1 MHHALS
7 QNYNETTMQNL
18 MTRLHFTQQPRL
30 WQGPLWALTAL
41 FALATVVL
49 AAQLS
54 WHLLSP
60 AAQIASGP
68 LKISGGGSSVVDLS
82 GLKARNIFGA
92 AGNVPVSQN
101 RQQQAPLT
109 RLNLRLL
116 GVSASSVP
124 ARSAAIIEQAG
135 QQSTYSAGDLLNNTQ
150 VKVLEIYADR
160 VILENQGQ
168 RETLELEGIGEL
180 SPGLALTMSA
190 QLNASSANQSAA
202 QSAAQPATEPAI
214 SAETVAA
221 SILDYVSIS
230 PVRQGAGIQGYRLQA
245 KKNPELFSAAGF
257 QNGDLAIAIN
267 GQSLTD
273 MNTAMALTRS
283 LGTMDTITVTVLRQG
298 KTIELELAIPAS
310 LPVN

>member
-7 QNYNETTMQNL
+7 QNYNQTTMQNL
-18 MTRLHFTQQPRL
+18 MTRLNFTQQPRL

-41 FALATVVL
+41 FAVATVVL

-54 WHLLSP
+54 WQLLSP

-68 LKISGGGSSVVDLS
+68 LKISGSGSSVVDL
-82 GLKARNIFGA
+82 GALKARNIFGN
-92 AGNVPVSQN
+92 AGSAPVIQN

-135 QQSTYSAGDLLNNTQ
+135 QQNTYSAGDILNNTQ

-180 SPGLALTMSA
+180 SPGLSLTMSA
-190 QLNASSANQSAA
+190 QLSASSAISAA
-202 QSAAQPATEPAI
+202 QSAAQPATEPVI
-214 SAETVAA
+214 SAETMAA

-230 PVRQGAGIQGYRLQA
+230 PVRQGAGIQGYRLRA
-245 KKNPELFSAAGF
+245 KKNPQLFTAAGF

-298 KTIELELAIPAS
+298 KTIELELAVPAS

>member
-7 QNYNETTMQNL
+7 QNYNQTTMQNL
-18 MTRLHFTQQPRL
+18 MTRLNFTQQPRL
-30 WQGPLWALTAL
+30 WQGPLWVLTAL
-41 FALATVVL
+41 FAVATVVL

-54 WHLLSP
+54 WQLLSP

-68 LKISGGGSSVVDLS
+68 LKISGSGSSVVDL
-82 GLKARNIFGA
+82 GAVKARNIFGN
-92 AGNVPVSQN
+92 AGSAPVIQN

-135 QQSTYSAGDLLNNTQ
+135 QQNTYSAGDVLNNTQ

-180 SPGLALTMSA
+180 SPGLSLTMSA
-190 QLNASSANQSAA
+190 QLSAA
-202 QSAAQPATEPAI
+202 QSAEQPATEPVI
-214 SAETVAA
+214 SAETMAA

-245 KKNPELFSAAGF
+245 KKNPQLFTAAGF
-257 QNGDLAIAIN
+257 QNDDLAIAIN

-298 KTIELELAIPAS
+298 KTIELELAVPAS

>member
-18 MTRLHFTQQPRL
+18 MTRLQFTQQPRL

-190 QLNASSANQSAA
+190 QLNASRAN

>member
-7 QNYNETTMQNL
+7 QNYNQTTMQNL
-18 MTRLHFTQQPRL
+18 MTRLNFTQQPRL

-41 FALATVVL
+41 FAIAAVVI

-54 WHLLSP
+54 WQLLSP

-68 LKISGGGSSVVDLS
+68 LKISGSGSSVVDL
-82 GLKARNIFGA
+82 GALKARNIFGN
-92 AGNVPVSQN
+92 AGSAPVTQN

-135 QQSTYSAGDLLNNTQ
+135 QQNTYSAGDVLNNTQ

-180 SPGLALTMSA
+180 SPGLSLTMSA
-190 QLNASSANQSAA
+190 QLSASSAVQPAA
-202 QSAAQPATEPAI
+202 QLATEPVI
-214 SAETVAA
+214 SAETMAA

-245 KKNPELFSAAGF
+245 KKNPELFTAAGF

-283 LGTMDTITVTVLRQG
+283 LATMDTITVTVLRQG
-298 KTIELELAIPAS
+298 KTIELELAVPAS

>member
-7 QNYNETTMQNL
+7 QNYNQTTMQNL
-18 MTRLHFTQQPRL
+18 MTRLNFTQQPRL

-41 FALATVVL
+41 FAVATVVL

-54 WHLLSP
+54 WQLLSP

-68 LKISGGGSSVVDLS
+68 LTISGSGSSVVDL
-82 GLKARNIFGA
+82 GALKARNIFGN
-92 AGNVPVSQN
+92 AGSTPVIQN

-135 QQSTYSAGDLLNNTQ
+135 QQTTYSAGDVLNNTQ

-180 SPGLALTMSA
+180 SPGLSLTMSA
-190 QLNASSANQSAA
+190 QLSAS
-202 QSAAQPATEPAI
+202 SAAQPAEQPATEQVI
-214 SAETVAA
+214 SAETMAA

-245 KKNPELFSAAGF
+245 KKNPELFTAAGF

-283 LGTMDTITVTVLRQG
+283 LATMDSITVTVLRQG
-298 KTIELELAIPAS
+298 KTIELELAVPAS